1 MYWGTSNLLF
11 TIYYLLYRQI
21 FCGQVVFK
29 MNWDKMTAEPKS
41 ADGVAAANPI
51 GLTNKYD
58 SFMINMIINTT

>member
-1 MYWGTSNLLF
+1 
-11 TIYYLLYRQI
+11 
-21 FCGQVVFK
+21 

-58 SFMINMIINTT
+58 SFMINMIINTTCPQKVVQVYRLFTIYYIDKLLVPQYTR

>member
-1 MYWGTSNLLF
+1 
-11 TIYYLLYRQI
+11 
-21 FCGQVVFK
+21 

-58 SFMINMIINTT
+58 SFTWAGSVNNHVNHKGISG